1 MNCPACARRTPSA
14 RAMCLYCGASL
25 PVTRIEAAPSQRAI
39 DNADRAF
46 NTVLDP
52 AKLAASEE
60 AEAALAT
67 ALRVGPDEARAFINV
82 GKRVPLARSQTRH
95 EAELIA
101 ALVRTC
107 GLKASVVADEE
118 LRLESELIRARRITR
133 DQHEI
138 KIDHVGGSLVLPLSE
153 ISLLVMGAL
162 RNTRVDYTEGLSG
175 MRAQSAAVL
184 DTSEFRTD
192 QVLLDVYTTSLEKSF
207 RIKADAFDYSGLVW
221 PLSFRAEM
229 NFQVAV
235 SALHGA
241 APHAAID
248 DDFARIR
255 GLLARA
261 WPERS
266 RVESRGVKR
275 AGLSYRPVAQSSVIS
290 DNRDQFDR
298 YSRLMFLSVAGHK
311 KD

>member
-14 RAMCLYCGASL
+14 RAMCLYCGAAL

-52 AKLAASEE
+52 VRLAASEE

-67 ALRVGPDEARAFINV
+67 ALRVEPDEARAFIGV

-138 KIDHVGGSLVLPLSE
+138 KIDHVGGSFTLPLSE
-153 ISLLVMGAL
+153 ISLFVMGAL
-162 RNTRVDYTEGLSG
+162 RNTRVDYTEGVAG

-192 QVLLDVYTTSLEKSF
+192 AVLLDVYSSSLEKSF

-241 APHAAID
+241 APHAVID
-248 DDFARIR
+248 DDFARIK

-275 AGLSYRPVAQSSVIS
+275 AGLAYRPVAQSSVIS

-311 KD
+311 KN